1 MNTGLR
7 RILTVCLRLF
17 ISIVKGS
24 RGVFFPIEINR
35 KRRMMEY
42 RKLGQTGIEVSRLC
56 FGSLTIGPLQ
66 KNKTL
71 EESRPIIEAALE
83 AGINFFD
90 TADLYNCYPY
100 LKQAL
105 EIKKDLVICT
115 KSYDYSAEGVAKSL
129 DRALRELGRDYVCL
143 LYTSPSPRD

>member
-1 MNTGLR
+1 
-7 RILTVCLRLF
+7 
-17 ISIVKGS
+17 
-24 RGVFFPIEINR
+24 
-35 KRRMMEY
+35 MMEY

-100 LKQAL
+100 LRQAL

-129 DRALRELGRDYVCL
+129 LYVSWDGTMLIFICCMSRRAD
-143 LYTSPSPRD
+143 

>member
-1 MNTGLR
+1 
-7 RILTVCLRLF
+7 
-17 ISIVKGS
+17 
-24 RGVFFPIEINR
+24 
-35 KRRMMEY
+35 MMEY

-90 TADLYNCYPY
+90 TADLYN
-100 LKQAL
+100 
-105 EIKKDLVICT
+105 
-115 KSYDYSAEGVAKSL
+115 
-129 DRALRELGRDYVCL
+129 
-143 LYTSPSPRD
+143 

>member
-1 MNTGLR
+1 
-7 RILTVCLRLF
+7 
-17 ISIVKGS
+17 
-24 RGVFFPIEINR
+24 
-35 KRRMMEY
+35 MMED

-90 TADLYNCYPY
+90 TADLDNCYPY
-100 LKQAL
+100 LEQAL
-105 EIKKDLVICT
+105 EIKNDLVICT
-115 KSYDYSAEGVAKSL
+115 SLRYSIIRRFLFISIGKKTPRLPFTIEIKSL
-129 DRALRELGRDYVCL
+129 RQTVKIRLRPVFIYKLVILEYCSNSVLPALQEVHRVRFSGN
-143 LYTSPSPRD
+143 